1 MLSRRLLRI
10 KALKAL
16 YAHVQ
21 CEGDNLIASQK
32 RLLGSIDRSYDL
44 YFLLLRLPVD
54 IAEYARKQQQ
64 IASEKHLATHEDL
77 NPNKKFVDSQF
88 IQLFEN
94 SDTVND
100 YLNARKLTWSGQPD
114 FIKSLYLKFIESEEY
129 KRYMLSAEVSMKE
142 DLLLMDYLYVTLL
155 QEVDEVEPTIE
166 QISLDMVGDLCHV
179 LPLVMRTLGSIRPS
193 HEDVKVVKKFKCEDD
208 LAFVRNLFE
217 RALVNFTKYQ
227 TYIERF
233 TSNWDVERIVFMD
246 NLIMVVAMSELVNF
260 PDIPTKV
267 TMDEYIEISKYYST
281 PSSSVFV
288 NGILHKMTHSLNEEG
303 MIKKSGRGLM

>member
-16 YAHVQ
+16 YSHVH
-21 CEGDNLIASQK
+21 CEGDNLIAAQR
-32 RLLGSIDRSYDL
+32 RLLSSIDRSYDL
-44 YFLLLRLPVD
+44 YFLLLRLPVE
-54 IAEYARKQQQ
+54 IAEHARAMQQ
-64 IASEKHLATHEDL
+64 IASEKHLATYEDL

-88 IQLFEN
+88 IHLFET

-100 YLNARKLTWSGQPD
+100 YLHSRKLSWSGQPD
-114 FIKSLYLKFIESEEY
+114 FIKLIYAKLIESEQY
-129 KRYMLSAEVSMKE
+129 KVYMSSPNEGMKE

-155 QEVDEVEPTIE
+155 QEVEEVDAAIE
-166 QISLDMVGDLCHV
+166 QLSLDMVGDLCHV
-179 LPLVMRTLGSIRPS
+179 LPLVMRTMSSVRPT
-193 HEDVKVVKKFKCEDD
+193 HTDVKVMKKFKCEED
-208 LAFVRNLFE
+208 LAFVRGLFE
-217 RALVNFTKYQ
+217 RSLINLNKYQ

-246 NLIMVVAMSELVNF
+246 NLIMVVAMAELVNF

-281 PSSSVFV
+281 PSSSTFV
-288 NGILHKMTHSLNEEG
+288 NGILDKMTNSLMEEG
-303 MIKKSGRGLM
+303 EIKKAGRGLM